1 MDDRWVVFGG
11 WAFGS
16 DLLKPVFGDGND
28 YVDVNEFMPLV
39 VENNGLRTDWVD
51 IILRE
56 TGKFLH
62 RENVCLAGWSTG
74 AIIACGLAMQVPVK
88 RLVLLS
94 ATPSFCRRDGF
105 RFGQRRHVLD
115 AMRQDLLK
123 KDNSVVNDFASRCG
137 FVPGSPLPVTTAQQT
152 LGDGL
157 CFLEQV
163 DLLPQ
168 LKKLSARVHVY
179 HGDRDVI
186 IPIAAGKGLAAA
198 IGAEFFLKPGG
209 HAFWNYFQ
217 PGNFLESVL

>member
-11 WAFGS
+11 WAFGP

-51 IILRE
+51 IIIRE
-56 TGKFLH
+56 NEKYLY

-74 AIIACGLAMQVPVK
+74 AIIACGLAMRVPVK
-88 RLVLLS
+88 NLVLLS

-105 RFGQRRHVLD
+105 RFGQRSHVLD
-115 AMRQDLLK
+115 AMRQELLK
-123 KDNSVVNDFASRCG
+123 KDNSVINDFAARCG
-137 FVPGSPLPVTTAQQT
+137 FVPERALPVTAAPQT
-152 LGDGL
+152 LRDGL
-157 CFLEQV
+157 SFLEQV

-168 LKKLSARVHVY
+168 LKKLSARAHVY

-186 IPIAAGKGLAAA
+186 IPAAAGKALAKS
-198 IGAEFFLKPGG
+198 IGAEFSLLPGG
-209 HAFWNYFQ
+209 HAFFMGHPEMKY
-217 PGNFLESVL
+217 S